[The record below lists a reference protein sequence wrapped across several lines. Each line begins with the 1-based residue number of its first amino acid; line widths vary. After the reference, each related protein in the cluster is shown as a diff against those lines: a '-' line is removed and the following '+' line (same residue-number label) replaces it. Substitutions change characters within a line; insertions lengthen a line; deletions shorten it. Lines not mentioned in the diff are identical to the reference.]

1 MSSEGYV
8 LGHSPRWPLLEIHMS
23 VLQADSLLSIH
34 QDLDFHSVEGQRIF
48 VPAINL
54 RNWGD
59 RSFAEAHG
67 LKYSYMAGSMA
78 HGISSVALVK
88 AVAREGMLGSFGA
101 AGLSLQ
107 VVEKAIDTLQFDL
120 GEQIF
125 AVNFI
130 HTPQEPLIEE
140 RLCDLLLNKGVR
152 LIEASAFMRL
162 SKALVRYRVRGLRKD
177 SDGRIRSAQSIIAKV
192 SRVELAK
199 HFWSPAPLA
208 ILDELLAEGSI
219 TVQEHELAQR
229 VPVAHDLTV
238 EADSGGHTDNRPL
251 VTLLPQMLLLKN
263 EIEKQFSYQKPLRVG
278 AAGGIATPHATLA
291 ALSMG
296 AADIVTGTVNQACV
310 EAGTSED
317 VRKMLSETTQSDLI
331 MAPAADMFEMGV
343 KLQVLKRGTM
353 FAMRAQK
360 LYELYRRYPDLG
372 SIPDQDRKTLEDTYF
387 RMSLDKAWDETR
399 RFFEE
404 RDPTQ
409 ITIASTNPK
418 HKMALVFRSYL
429 GQSSHWANRGVSDR
443 KIDYQVWCGPAM
455 AAFNDWVRGSAIDA
469 LPERRA
475 GLVGLNILYV
485 SAVLH
490 RVRQLQFQGL
500 KNPEWESLLRP
511 MAEPTLRLHLESGR
525 YG

>member
-1 MSSEGYV
+1 MS
-8 LGHSPRWPLLEIHMS
+8 I
-23 VLQADSLLSIH
+23 LQADSLLSIH
-34 QDLDFHSVEGQRIF
+34 QDLDFHSIEGQRIV

-54 RNWGD
+54 KNWGD
-59 RSFAEAHG
+59 RGFAETHG

-88 AVAREGMLGSFGA
+88 AMAREGMLGSFGA
-101 AGLSLQ
+101 AGLSLET
-107 VVEKAIDTLQFDL
+107 VARAIETLQSDL
-120 GEQIF
+120 GEQSF

-140 RLCDLLLNKGVR
+140 RLCDLLLQKQLR
-152 LIEASAFMRL
+152 LVEASAFMRL
-162 SKALVRYRVRGLRKD
+162 SKALIRYRVKGLRKD
-177 SDGRIRSAQSIIAKV
+177 GDGRIHSAQRIIAKV
-192 SRVELAK
+192 SRVELARQ
-199 HFWSPAPLA
+199 FWSPAPLA
-208 ILDELLAEGSI
+208 ILDALLAEGAIS
-219 TVQEHELAQR
+219 VQEHELAQR

-251 VTLLPQMLLLKN
+251 VTLLPQMLLLKQAM
-263 EIEKQFSYQKPLRVG
+263 EEQYSYQEPLRVG
-278 AAGGIATPHATLA
+278 AAGGIATPHAALA
-291 ALSMG
+291 ALAMG
-296 AADIVTGTVNQACV
+296 ASYIVTGTVNQACV
-310 EAGTSED
+310 EAGTSDD
-317 VRKMLSETTQSDLI
+317 VRKMLAETTQSDLI

-360 LYELYRRYPDLG
+360 LYEFYRQYPDLE
-372 SIPDQDRKTLEDTYF
+372 SIPAKDRKTLEDSYF
-387 RMSLDKAWDETR
+387 RMSLDRAWEETR

-409 ITIASTNPK
+409 ITLASNNPK

-429 GQSSHWANRGVSDR
+429 GQSSHWANHGVSDR

-455 AAFNDWVRGSAIDA
+455 AAFNDWVRGSALDA
-469 LPERRA
+469 LAERRA

-490 RVRQLQFQGL
+490 RMRQMQFQGL
-500 KNPEWESLLRP
+500 RHPEGDRLLRP
-511 MAEPTLRLHLESGR
+511 LAESTLRLHLESGR
-525 YG
+525 HG